1 MSEWIKAGKITWKE
15 TVEEGVERAP
25 DAFIKLFSGENMGKM
40 LVKLA

>member
-1 MSEWIKAGKITWKE
+1 MGEWIKAGKITWKE

-40 LVKLA
+40 LVKLG